1 MTTSTPHPAAG
12 PAAARRSLEGL
23 SLGDAFGERW
33 FPLFRE
39 PRRAFNEIKAR
50 RTPEEPVWHWTDDT
64 ALARALMR
72 VVEEHGRVE
81 QDRLALCFALRPCRQ
96 TAVCRAASGTHA
108 RSVAEMA

>member
-50 RTPEEPVWHWTDDT
+50 RTP
-64 ALARALMR
+64 RSR
-72 VVEEHGRVE
+72 
-81 QDRLALCFALRPCRQ
+81 
-96 TAVCRAASGTHA
+96 SGTGPTTP
-108 RSVAEMA
+108 RWLGP